1 MNKKTIWITG
11 GSTGIGKALAIKFSS
26 KGWNVAVS
34 ARRVELLN
42 ELCNQYENITAFPLD
57 VTHKEN
63 CFEVFNEIKNKF
75 LTFISFLLVTFGASV
90 IGSLATINY
99 KEPWYSLLNKPTFNP
114 PDWVFGPVWTTLYL
128 MMTLAI
134 WLFWHSNNR
143 NKNTVYV
150 YLIHLVF
157 NTTWSVVFFVFHNMV
172 LALFILI
179 LLIGLI
185 INLILR
191 FKRVNVVSSYLMI
204 PYLLWC
210 SFALFLNIN
219 LIMIN

>member
-1 MNKKTIWITG
+1 M
-11 GSTGIGKALAIKFSS
+11 F
-26 KGWNVAVS
+26 
-34 ARRVELLN
+34 
-42 ELCNQYENITAFPLD
+42 
-57 VTHKEN
+57 
-63 CFEVFNEIKNKF
+63 KNKL
-75 LTFISFLLVTFGASV
+75 LTFMCFLLVTFGASAV
-90 IGSLATINY
+90 GSLSTINY

-143 NKNTVYV
+143 DKNTVYI

-157 NTTWSVVFFVFHNMV
+157 NTTWSVVFFVLHNML
-172 LALFILI
+172 LALFVLI

-191 FKRVNVVSSYLMI
+191 FKRVNVVSSSLMI

-219 LIMIN
+219 LIIIN

>member
-1 MNKKTIWITG
+1 M
-11 GSTGIGKALAIKFSS
+11 F
-26 KGWNVAVS
+26 
-34 ARRVELLN
+34 
-42 ELCNQYENITAFPLD
+42 
-57 VTHKEN
+57 
-63 CFEVFNEIKNKF
+63 KNKL
-75 LTFISFLLVTFGASV
+75 LTFMYFLMVTFGASAV
-90 IGSLATINY
+90 GSLSTINY
-99 KEPWYSLLNKPTFNP
+99 KEPWYSLLNKPFFNP

-134 WLFWHSNNR
+134 WLFWHSKNKD
-143 NKNTVYV
+143 KNTVYI

-157 NTTWSVVFFVFHNMV
+157 NTTWSVVFFVLHNMV
-172 LALFILI
+172 LALFVLI

-191 FKRVNVVSSYLMI
+191 FKRVNVVSFYLMI